1 VDVGE
6 KKMTK
11 DKGVKPRKNNHYL
24 MVGLGLC
31 VLLGAA
37 VPLTMWMG
45 RNEQPEQVA
54 SQKPKAVKNSEVLP
68 LALLPP
74 ESRRSPLEALAN
86 GEASAD
92 RNRARY
98 LLAADAIAAQRGVEA
113 VQWLE
118 SLEADYPMMAPMV
131 ALQRARAWE
140 LTGDKNQAQQAWQEL
155 LEKYP
160 QAPMAAE
167 ALYMLGKRDAQ
178 SPVQGANNVATPG
191 RQQNT
196 YWDRAIAEF
205 PNHPRTVDIAQ
216 ALLEQNPNQPQLLL
230 LLAKHGLH
238 LPDLVTYL
246 DRLVNS
252 SNAPQLTPADWET
265 IAFAYWEKQ
274 EYGKGAAA
282 YAKAPR
288 TAQNAY
294 RAARGLQID
303 GKKPEAIAAYKG
315 LSAEFPDSEDTA
327 EGLMRLAKIVDAKEA
342 ITYLDIVREKFPK
355 RAGEALWERSKMLDT
370 LGSASSAVQAR
381 KSVLTQYS
389 TSKAAAQLRWQLVRE
404 SAARGDLAEAR
415 RWAKE
420 LREENSHSEEAAEA
434 NFWRGKWAIALGK
447 EKEAQADFEYVLKH
461 HPESYFA
468 WRSAV
473 YLGWNVGDFTTVRQL
488 QPEVVKLEPTGQRS
502 YRRQLLPAG
511 EEVLQE
517 LYLLAQ
523 DQDAWTLWQVE
534 FTNRMQPTVS
544 EQFTD
549 GVIRIGV
556 GDNLDGIF
564 MLSSIAWRTQPE
576 ERSQYEKLS
585 QQPAYWQALYP
596 FPYKDLILKWSAH
609 RQLNPLL
616 VTALIRQESR
626 FTPKI
631 KSWAGAV
638 GLMQVLPETAE
649 WRAASMQVK
658 KYDLENPDDNI
669 NFGTEFLDYT
679 HKEYNN
685 NSMLA
690 VASYNAGPG
699 AVADWLK
706 RFGFQDPDEFAQKIP
721 FPETNDYI
729 RKVFGNY
736 WNYLRLYN
744 PEVAQKLASLSK

>member
-1 VDVGE
+1 
-6 KKMTK
+6 MTK
-11 DKGVKPRKNNHYL
+11 DKGQRTKNKGPL

-31 VLLGAA
+31 VLLGVA

-45 RNEQPEQVA
+45 WNKQPDRVE

-74 ESRRSPLEALAN
+74 ESRRSQLEALAN
-86 GEASAD
+86 DSPSAD

-98 LLAADAIAAQRGVEA
+98 LLAADAIAAGRGVEA

-140 LTGDKNQAQQAWQEL
+140 LTGDKNQAQQAWQQL

-167 ALYMLGKRDAQ
+167 ALYALGR
-178 SPVQGANNVATPG
+178 PGPNTVAPG
-191 RQQNT
+191 SQQNT
-196 YWDRAIAEF
+196 YWDRAIASF
-205 PNHPRTVDIAQ
+205 PNHPRTIDIAQ
-216 ALLEQNPNQPQLLL
+216 ARLEQNPNQPQLLL

-238 LPDLVTYL
+238 LPDIVAYL
-246 DRLVNS
+246 DRLVS
-252 SNAPQLTPADWET
+252 SRNAASLTPADWET

-288 TAQNAY
+288 TPQNAY

-303 GKKPEAIAAYKG
+303 GKKVEAIAAYKR

-327 EGLMRLAKIVDAKEA
+327 EGLIRLAKILEPKEA
-342 ITYLDIVREKFPK
+342 ITYLDIVRENFPN
-355 RAGEALWERSKMLDT
+355 RAGEALWERSKMLEQ

-381 KSVLTQYS
+381 KSVLSQHS
-389 TSKAAAQLRWQLVRE
+389 TSEAAAQLRWQMAQE
-404 SAARGDLAEAR
+404 SAASGDLAEAR

-420 LREENSHSEEAAEA
+420 LREENPHSEEAAEA
-434 NFWRGKWAIALGK
+434 NFWRGKWAIRLGK
-447 EKEAQADFEYVLKH
+447 EKEAQEDFEYVLTH

-488 QPEVVKLEPTGQRS
+488 QPEVVKPS
-502 YRRQLLPAG
+502 RRELLPAG
-511 EEVLQE
+511 EEILQE

-534 FTNRMQPTVS
+534 FTNRIQPTVP

-549 GVIRIGV
+549 GVIRLGV

-564 MLSSIAWRTQPE
+564 MLSSLAWRSQPE
-576 ERSQYEKLS
+576 EQAQYEKLA

-596 FPYKDLILKWSAH
+596 FPYKDLILKWSAQ

-649 WRAASMQVK
+649 WRATSMQVK
-658 KYDLENPDDNI
+658 EYDLENPDDNI

-679 HKEYNN
+679 HKEYSN

-744 PEVAQKLASLSK
+744 PEVAQKLATLSK

>member
-1 VDVGE
+1 MTKD
-6 KKMTK
+6 KSQMTK
-11 DKGVKPRKNNHYL
+11 DKGVRPRKKNHYL
-24 MVGLGLC
+24 MLGLGLC
-31 VLLGAA
+31 VLLGVA
-37 VPLTMWMG
+37 VPVTMWMG
-45 RNEQPEQVA
+45 LSEQPKQVE

-74 ESRRSPLEALAN
+74 ESRRSQLEALAN

-98 LLAADAIAAQRGVEA
+98 LLAADAIVARRGVEA

-140 LTGDKNQAQQAWQEL
+140 LTGDKNQAQQAWQQL

-167 ALYMLGKRDAQ
+167 ALYMLGKGDALGLEA
-178 SPVQGANNVATPG
+178 PK

-196 YWDRAIAEF
+196 YWDRAIASF
-205 PNHPRTVDIAQ
+205 PSHPRTVDIAE
-216 ALLEQNPNQPQLLL
+216 ARLEQNPNQPQLRL

-238 LPDLVTYL
+238 LPDLVAYL

-252 SNAPQLTPADWET
+252 SYAAQLTPADWET

-274 EYGKGAAA
+274 EYGKGALA

-303 GKKPEAIAAYKG
+303 GKKVEAIAAYKR
-315 LSAEFPDSEDTA
+315 LISEFPDSEDTA
-327 EGLMRLAKIVDAKEA
+327 EGLMRLAKILEPKEA
-342 ITYLDIVREKFPK
+342 IAYLDIVRKNFPK
-355 RAGEALWERSKMLDT
+355 RAGEALWERSKMLEQ

-381 KSVLTQYS
+381 KSVLTQHS
-389 TSKAAAQLRWQLVRE
+389 SSEAAAQLRWRKAQE
-404 SAARGDLAEAR
+404 SAASGDLAEAR

-420 LREENSHSEEAAEA
+420 LRQKNPDSEEAAEA
-434 NFWRGKWAIALGK
+434 SFWRGKWAIRLGK
-447 EKEAQADFEYVLKH
+447 EKEAQEDFEYVLTH

-468 WRSAV
+468 WRAAV

-488 QPEVVKLEPTGQRS
+488 QPEVVKPS
-502 YRRQLLPAG
+502 RRELLPAG

-534 FTNRMQPTVS
+534 FTNRMQPTVP

-549 GVIRIGV
+549 GVIRLGV

-564 MLSSIAWRTQPE
+564 MLSSLAWRSQPE
-576 ERSQYEKLS
+576 EQSQYKKLS

-596 FPYKDLILKWSAH
+596 FPYKDLILKWATH

-616 VTALIRQESR
+616 VTGLIRQESR

-638 GLMQVLPETAE
+638 GLMQVLPETAK
-649 WRAASMQVK
+649 WRAATMQVK
-658 KYDLENPDDNI
+658 EYDLENPDDNI

-679 HKEYNN
+679 HKEYSN

-744 PEVAQKLASLSK
+744 PEVAQKLANLSK